1 VEHVELMNPIILL
14 ITDTNADLLSAEF
27 GRYGRDYDIRLARS
41 ASEATAMAEQIAH
54 TDHPFAL
61 MVADTALWAATSPA
75 DPISALAEALRRWR
89 QLVGTAK
96 MLVVAPVERFLGDH
110 VQLSA
115 SHANVALDA
124 LLLLPRGARDEEFH
138 AAVTDLLSDWGS
150 VVPDPE
156 AEAVRIVGDPDD
168 PALLSMRDLL
178 VRTGMPHRIHRPE
191 SAIGQEIIA
200 AYDGPFTLPL
210 VDVLTVGVI
219 APKSTKDLAAVWWA
233 QFDEVDQTTV
243 FDLCIVGAGPAG
255 LAAAVYGASEGL
267 ATIVLEAEAIG
278 GQAGMSSMIRNYL
291 GFPRGISGMRLTQ
304 RARMQALW
312 FGAEFITGRDVNG
325 LTVAD
330 GGAPHIVHTD
340 GGDVRARAVVV
351 ATGAAYRKLN
361 VAGIDALTGRG
372 VFYGSATTT
381 AREMDGAD
389 VVVVGGGNSAG
400 QAALHLAQFARAVT
414 VVIRRDTLQQTM
426 SQYLIDEISA
436 HHRIDV
442 YPSCEIVDGGGA
454 ARLEW
459 LELRNTV
466 TGETTRRDC
475 GGLFL
480 LLGAEPRCEW
490 LPTGVTRD
498 TRGFVLTGRDVPQ
511 GSWTDGLPP
520 ESLATSVPGVF
531 AVGDTRAGSTKRVAA
546 ASGEGSS
553 VVSLVHAHLAVTRDI
568 DQPADAEPQ
577 TPATSNKTP

>member
-1 VEHVELMNPIILL
+1 MNPIILL

-27 GRYGRDYDIRLARS
+27 GRYSRDYDIRLARS
-41 ASEATAMAEQIAH
+41 ASEATTIAEQIAN
-54 TDHPFAL
+54 TDHPLAL
-61 MVADTALWAATSPA
+61 MVADTALWAATNPA
-75 DPISALAEALRRWR
+75 DPITALAQFLRHWR
-89 QLVGTAK
+89 QLVRTAK
-96 MLVVAPVERFLGDH
+96 ALVVAPVDRYNADH
-110 VQLSA
+110 DHLRA
-115 SHANVALDA
+115 SDSNGTLDA
-124 LLLLPRGARDEEFH
+124 FLLLPRGARDEEFH

-150 VVPDPE
+150 MVPDPE

-168 PALLSMRDLL
+168 PAVLSMRDLL

-210 VDVLTVGVI
+210 VDVLTKGVI
-219 APKSTKDLAAVWWA
+219 APTSTKDLAAALWA
-233 QFDEVDQTTV
+233 QFDEIDQTTV
-243 FDLCIVGAGPAG
+243 FDLCIIGAGPAG

-267 ATIVLEAEAIG
+267 TTIVLEAEAIG

-291 GFPRGISGMRLTQ
+291 GFPRGISGMRLAQ

-312 FGAEFITGRDVNG
+312 FGAEFIVGWDVTG
-325 LTVAD
+325 LTLAD
-330 GGAPHIVHTD
+330 GEAPHLVHTD
-340 GGDVRARAVVV
+340 GGDVRARAVVI

-361 VAGIDALTGRG
+361 VAGIDALTGSG

-381 AREMDGAD
+381 AREMDRAD

-400 QAALHLAQFARAVT
+400 QAALHLAQFARTVT
-414 VVIRRDTLQQTM
+414 IVIRRDTLQQTM

-436 HHRIDV
+436 HDRIDV

-511 GSWTDGLPP
+511 ESWTDGLPP
-520 ESLATSVPGVF
+520 ESLATSIPGVF

-553 VVSLVHAHLAVTRDI
+553 VVTLVHAHLAVTRDI

-577 TPATSNKTP
+577 TSTGSGDP